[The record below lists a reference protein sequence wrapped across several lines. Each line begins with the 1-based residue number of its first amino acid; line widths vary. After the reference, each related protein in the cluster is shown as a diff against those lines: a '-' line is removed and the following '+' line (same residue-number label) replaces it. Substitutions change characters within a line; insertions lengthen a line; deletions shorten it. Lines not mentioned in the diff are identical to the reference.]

1 MRPVR
6 EKTEQLLVWTAA
18 LAFVQMLVAAIA
30 GRGAATP
37 CWLGSLRREASRAQ
51 QRTWQETRGLRAPHG
66 VFFLLHAAAG
76 RHRAPRRHPRAST
89 TASGPRSRAMMPA
102 LM

>member
-37 CWLGSLRREASRAQ
+37 SS
-51 QRTWQETRGLRAPHG
+51 
-66 VFFLLHAAAG
+66 
-76 RHRAPRRHPRAST
+76 
-89 TASGPRSRAMMPA
+89 
-102 LM
+102 

>member
-37 CWLGSLRREASRAQ
+37 C
-51 QRTWQETRGLRAPHG
+51 
-66 VFFLLHAAAG
+66 
-76 RHRAPRRHPRAST
+76 
-89 TASGPRSRAMMPA
+89 
-102 LM
+102 